1 MNNIKILVVEDEQ
14 IVSFEIESALDLL
27 GFETIRSAKDY
38 DEALKITKKLKPDI
52 IIMDI
57 NLEKSKKDGIDTVKE
72 IKLLLPNIPIIYLTA
87 YSDDNTLDRAMQ
99 TNPCAYLIKP
109 FKREE
114 LKTTIKIALNNNIQK
129 DMKKNNSIKNLT
141 NGFYFDINKQILYK
155 NNIPL
160 KLSKNEKNLLIL
172 LIEANGNI
180 VSFEDIERNVWS
192 DKIVADST
200 VRSLIHRLR
209 CKIDP
214 KLIKNHLG
222 IGCQLIHLD

>member
-38 DEALKITKKLKPDI
+38 DEALKITKKLKPDII

-114 LKTTIKIALNNNIQK
+114 LKTTIKLHLIIIY
-129 DMKKNNSIKNLT
+129 KKI
-141 NGFYFDINKQILYK
+141 
-155 NNIPL
+155 
-160 KLSKNEKNLLIL
+160 
-172 LIEANGNI
+172 
-180 VSFEDIERNVWS
+180 
-192 DKIVADST
+192 
-200 VRSLIHRLR
+200 
-209 CKIDP
+209 
-214 KLIKNHLG
+214 
-222 IGCQLIHLD
+222 